1 MALHGFD
8 LPLVYP
14 AYEAI
19 FARVMKKLGLTEK
32 EIEASFSGPAHLPWS
47 RMGNTS
53 GGPDRTPP
61 EWLARSVRIQHAIMK
76 RLREL
81 GMDAVLQGFAGVV
94 PAGLRRVAPQ
104 AKIVKTGWGW
114 GGHQAWFVLPD
125 DPLFTQIGTDF
136 IREWEKEFG
145 PGTYYLADSF
155 NECGLPWKDEASIR
169 RGLKACGVAT
179 YNTVLAGH
187 PTHDVRRW
195 IASARA
201 CAEGNEALANA
212 YETNA
217 RRIITTW
224 GPALDGY
231 AARCW
236 SGTVKD
242 YYLARLRLVR
252 AAREKGSNAKA
263 DVAAFQ
269 DKWIDGRLPIAPPA
283 PGWTC
288 EKLAEETLSLG
299 RRFLSAKAKTP

>member
-1 MALHGFD
+1 MQVCAMGYTTPFWDEARWMKEIDWMALHGFD

-19 FARVMKKLGLTEK
+19 FARVMKKLGLTAK

-61 EWLARSVRIQHAIMK
+61 EWLARSVRM
-76 RLREL
+76 
-81 GMDAVLQGFAGVV
+81 
-94 PAGLRRVAPQ
+94 
-104 AKIVKTGWGW
+104 
-114 GGHQAWFVLPD
+114 
-125 DPLFTQIGTDF
+125 QIGTDF

-169 RGLKACGVAT
+169 RGLKACGAAT
-179 YNTVLAGH
+179 YNAVLAGH

-195 IASARA
+195 IVSARA
-201 CAEGNEALANA
+201 CAEGNETLANA

-217 RRIITTW
+217 RRII
-224 GPALDGY
+224 
-231 AARCW
+231 
-236 SGTVKD
+236 
-242 YYLARLRLVR
+242 
-252 AAREKGSNAKA
+252 
-263 DVAAFQ
+263 
-269 DKWIDGRLPIAPPA
+269 
-283 PGWTC
+283 
-288 EKLAEETLSLG
+288 KLAEETLSLG